1 MVKMSLL
8 CGEEMVNNKQSWIW
22 LKLKMERKN
31 GWGADMTHFLSTSLV
46 YKSNEG
52 CKRQIDCR
60 LELVVFLFLGFGISF
75 FVSGL
80 EIRCGVRTKGAA

>member
-8 CGEEMVNNKQSWIW
+8 CGEEMVNNKHSWIW

-31 GWGADMTHFLSTSLV
+31 GWGTDMTHILSTSLV

-52 CKRQIDCR
+52 CNRQIDSG
-60 LELVVFLFLGFGISF
+60 LELIVFLFLGFGISF
-75 FVSGL
+75 LSQVW
-80 EIRCGVRTKGAA
+80 R

>member
-1 MVKMSLL
+1 MYRLERCTLFERVQCGCGSFDIVWGKDMSH
-8 CGEEMVNNKQSWIW
+8 II
-22 LKLKMERKN
+22 
-31 GWGADMTHFLSTSLV
+31 STSLV

-52 CKRQIDCR
+52 CNRQIDSG
-60 LELVVFLFLGFGISF
+60 LELIVFLFLGFGISF